1 MTASMA
7 VMGLYLTKS
16 KTIPLLNPAHIAV
29 SVLYL
34 GKAGAIGWVDPE
46 RTVSAGTTGIP
57 RQIAPRRRCR
67 RNGADSGL
75 LGHDRLE
82 VFGVGGFPLRRDE
95 KEAP

>member
-7 VMGLYLTKS
+7 VMGLDLTKS

-34 GKAGAIGWVDPE
+34 GKAGAIGWFDPE
-46 RTVSAGTTGIP
+46 RTVSAGTTRIP

-67 RNGADSGL
+67 RIGADSGL
-75 LGHDRLE
+75 LG
-82 VFGVGGFPLRRDE
+82 
-95 KEAP
+95 